1 MQPSLAQFE
10 HELATEGS
18 PIVSIVKSM
27 TFAYIRIGSTEA
39 LRAIQLCPV
48 PTSDFVTL
56 DTAWSP
62 SFVASYFY
70 HVDEAASSRNSV
82 KLNCRMIESQFGEDP
97 ATGSAAAGLATYLAM
112 EDAKDHIGG
121 ASAGEPYKLEID
133 QGVELGR
140 PSKIRLEVELN
151 EDGKP
156 RTILEAGCAVQI
168 MAGRLI

>member
-1 MQPSLAQFE
+1 MQPQLAQFE
-10 HELATEGS
+10 HELAPEGS
-18 PIVSIVKSM
+18 PIVSIVKGMS
-27 TFAYIRIGSTEA
+27 FACIEIGSMEA

-48 PTSDFVTL
+48 PTSDFVSL
-56 DTAWSP
+56 DEAWAP

-70 HVDEAASSRNSV
+70 YVDMAASSKNSV

-97 ATGSAAAGLATYLAM
+97 ATGSGAAALAAYLAM
-112 EDAKDHIGG
+112 EEAKNRTGG
-121 ASAGEPYKLEID
+121 ASAGESYKLEID

-140 PSKIRLEVELN
+140 PSKIRLEVKLN

-156 RTILEAGCAVQI
+156 RTILEAGGAVQI